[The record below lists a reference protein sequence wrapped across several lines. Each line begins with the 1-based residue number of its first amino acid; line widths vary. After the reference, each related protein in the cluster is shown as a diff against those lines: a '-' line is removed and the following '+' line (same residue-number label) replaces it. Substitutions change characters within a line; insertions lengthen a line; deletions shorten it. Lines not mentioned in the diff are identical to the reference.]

1 MYDIQLTHRFLK
13 FKEAELDS
21 FYVMREGTKKALLQT
36 ILNTKVR
43 SFLGTFV
50 QTILK
55 TKVRSFLSIFVF
67 LFFL

>member
-43 SFLGTFV
+43 TFLGIFAFFILSSSKSFV
-50 QTILK
+50 
-55 TKVRSFLSIFVF
+55 
-67 LFFL
+67 